1 VIALL
6 VKSTPPPP
14 LSVVVDSMCVGLDTS
29 NYKFML
35 LIMSGLILAM
45 HLK

>member
-6 VKSTPPPP
+6 VKSTPPP